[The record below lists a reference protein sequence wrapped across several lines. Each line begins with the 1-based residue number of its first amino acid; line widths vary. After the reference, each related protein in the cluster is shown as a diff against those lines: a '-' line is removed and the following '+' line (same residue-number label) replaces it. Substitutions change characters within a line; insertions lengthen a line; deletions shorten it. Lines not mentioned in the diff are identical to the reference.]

1 MNTECRFKELIV
13 WQKAM
18 DLVDEVYLLQRGFPK
33 PEVYGLG
40 DQLRRA
46 AVSIPSNIAEGHG
59 RGSRK
64 DYVHFLSI
72 ARGSVYETITQLNIA
87 KHQGYLKDI
96 SLAESHAN
104 EIARML
110 NALIR
115 SLAPKPPIPNA

>member
-1 MNTECRFKELIV
+1 MNTECRFMELVV

-18 DLVDEVYLLQRGFPK
+18 DFVDEVYLLQRGFPK

-46 AVSIPSNIAEGHG
+46 VVSIPSNIAEGHG

-87 KHQGYLKDI
+87 KRQGYLKDI

-115 SLAPKPPIPNA
+115 SLAPKPPIPNP

>member
-18 DLVDEVYLLQRGFPK
+18 GLVDEVYLLQRDFPK

-46 AVSIPSNIAEGHG
+46 VVSIPSNIVEGHG

-87 KHQGYLKDI
+87 KRQGYLKDI

-115 SLAPKPPIPNA
+115 SLAPNPPIPNP

>member
-1 MNTECRFKELIV
+1 MSECRFKELIV

-87 KHQGYLKDI
+87 KRQGFLTDI
-96 SLAESHAN
+96 TQSETHAN

-115 SLAPKPPIPNA
+115 SLIPNP

>member
-1 MNTECRFKELIV
+1 MSECRFKELVV

-46 AVSIPSNIAEGHG
+46 VVSIPSNIAEGHG

-87 KHQGYLKDI
+87 KRQGYHKDI

-115 SLAPKPPIPNA
+115 SLASNT

>member
-1 MNTECRFKELIV
+1 MNTESKFKELVV
-13 WQKAM
+13 WQKSM
-18 DLVDEVYLLQRGFPK
+18 DFVDEVYALQREFPK

-46 AVSIPSNIAEGHG
+46 VVSIPSNIAEGHG

-64 DYVHFLSI
+64 DYVHFLAI
-72 ARGSVYETITQLNIA
+72 ARGSVYETVTQLNIA
-87 KHQGYLKDI
+87 KRQGYLTDI

-110 NALIR
+110 NTMISKL
-115 SLAPKPPIPNA
+115 SSPNP

>member
-1 MNTECRFKELIV
+1 MSTECKFKELIV

-18 DLVDEVYLLQRGFPK
+18 DFVDEVYALQRGFPK
-33 PEVYGLG
+33 TEVFGLC

-46 AVSIPSNIAEGHG
+46 VVSIPSNIAEGHG

-64 DYVHFLSI
+64 DYVHFLAI
-72 ARGSVYETITQLNIA
+72 ARGSVYETVTQLNIA
-87 KHQGYLKDI
+87 KRQGYLADI
-96 SLAESHAN
+96 SQTEFHAN

-115 SLAPKPPIPNA
+115 SLSPNP

>member
-46 AVSIPSNIAEGHG
+46 VVSIPSNIAEGHG

-87 KHQGYLKDI
+87 KRQGYLKDI